1 MRWELPASEKRG
13 APPRKDPAAA
23 GRGRNGM
30 KKTIGI
36 VGGMGPLATAD
47 LLEKMIRS
55 ADAAADQQHA
65 HIIADCNTDIPDR
78 TAAILSG
85 GEDPLPQ
92 LVRSCMHL
100 EAAGANVLVMA
111 CNTAHYFYDR
121 LQPFINVPM
130 LHMPRETAKRAHELG
145 DTRCALLATDGTV
158 RAGIYD
164 KAFAAEGIELLKP
177 DAEGQRAVMD
187 MIYSGVKAGRHDY
200 DTAAVHRALDSLK
213 AQGAQAFILGCTEL
227 PIAFAD
233 YGFDEETIDPTQILA
248 EAALHAVGMKV
259 KERQA

>member
-1 MRWELPASEKRG
+1 MRWELAASKKRG
-13 APPRKDPAAA
+13 IPPRKDTAAA

-55 ADAAADQQHA
+55 ADAATDQQHA

-100 EAAGANVLVMA
+100 EAAGANVLVMS

-164 KAFAAEGIELLKP
+164 EAFAVEGIELLKP

-200 DTAAVHRALDSLK
+200 DTAAVHRALDALK

-227 PIAFAD
+227 PIAFVD
-233 YGFDEETIDPTQILA
+233 YGFDEVTIDPTQILA
-248 EAALHAVGMKV
+248 EAALRAVGMKV
-259 KERQA
+259 KER